1 MPAPVDDTLLCAYVD
16 GELDP
21 EKSRE
26 IELLA
31 ARNPEVRGRIE
42 MYRRSASLLRQ
53 ALSDSRFT
61 EVPPRIRQ
69 AADRAILRSRLR
81 RHLSAAAAL
90 VLGLGIGAAVT
101 WLAIEQGFLPRD
113 PVGQIMRDVADYHPI
128 YTREDEHLV
137 EVPASRREHI
147 EVWLGERVG
156 YPLKAPDLDAYGLR
170 FEGARL
176 VALHNHALAQLMYT
190 GRQGQRIAL
199 CVTRASGPSTER
211 RESMLEQAGLRLHAA
226 GRGHHVFVV
235 VGPADEPVLD
245 RLAPGLPALLTRS

>member
-1 MPAPVDDTLLCAYVD
+1 MHAPVDETLLCAYVD

-31 ARNPEVRGRIE
+31 ARNPVVQGRIE
-42 MYRRSASLLRQ
+42 MYRRSARLLRE

-69 AADRAILRSRLR
+69 AADRAILWSRVRPPLR
-81 RHLSAAAAL
+81 TAAAL

-101 WLAIEQGFLPRD
+101 WLAIEQAFLPRD
-113 PVGQIMRDVADYHPI
+113 SVGQIMRDVADYHPT
-128 YTREDEHLV
+128 YAREDEHLV

-147 EVWLGERVG
+147 EAWLGDRVG

-199 CVTRASGPSTER
+199 CVTRAIGRTTEGR
-211 RESMLEQAGLRLHAA
+211 ASMLEEAGLRLHAVVK
-226 GRGHHVFVV
+226 GHHVFLV
-235 VGPADEPVLD
+235 VGPADEPALG